1 MIPMT
6 KAIAR
11 SPTLRLRSALLFWWG
26 AASGWRTRWVMR
38 ARRMNASHPAVATA
52 FPSKR
57 RLGRTRLYGSIPP
70 RTGGGTD
77 DNIRRYALAGVAAS
91 TQKDKDGP
99 TDSQGAT

>member
-38 ARRMNASHPAVATA
+38 ARRMSASRPAAATA
-52 FPSKR
+52 FLSKR
-57 RLGRTRLYGSIPP
+57 RLGRTRLTLIPS

-77 DNIRRYALAGVAAS
+77 DNIRRYALAGVAAF
-91 TQKDKDGP
+91 TPKDKDGP